1 MSPEAFNELIQWLSI
16 FGIILLVLAV
26 YRRLGMIY
34 YDARGLRLA
43 QFGGAVGAVDKKIR
57 PAVFNGL
64 TSSAGPML
72 LVFTTNGCSVCSHIV
87 EHLSGWAAILSGQLH
102 LVIAAQGPLAYRQEI
117 ESTMSRM
124 PALLRVG
131 LSAAVAFLAVGFQ
144 AAGTMGV
151 FPQREA
157 QVPRRWLLYGEARA
171 AGAFGFV
178 LGLGVLTRL
187 KYASA
192 YAVLA
197 AVVVLGMPGVAI
209 AGGAMFGLTRGVIP
223 LVAGRLGSIDTH
235 VRLERWLLSPGLN
248 LTLRAVMTT
257 TSLAMFAI
265 VFLHGTS
272 A

>member
-1 MSPEAFNELIQWLSI
+1 MNQVFALPVGEGKKASLRNVSVFALSAALG
-16 FGIILLVLAV
+16 GITLGLLLAGV
-26 YRRLGMIY
+26 T
-34 YDARGLRLA
+34 
-43 QFGGAVGAVDKKIR
+43 V
-57 PAVFNGL
+57 
-64 TSSAGPML
+64 
-72 LVFTTNGCSVCSHIV
+72 
-87 EHLSGWAAILSGQLH
+87 
-102 LVIAAQGPLAYRQEI
+102 
-117 ESTMSRM
+117 TMSQT

-144 AAGTMGV
+144 AAGIMGV

-157 QVPRRWLLYGEARA
+157 QVPRRWLLYGETRA
-171 AGAFGFV
+171 AGAFGFI

-197 AVVVLGMPGVAI
+197 AVVVLGKPGVAI
-209 AGGAMFGLTRGVIP
+209 AGGAMFGLTRGLIP

-235 VRLERWLLSPGLN
+235 VRLERWLLSPRLN